1 VSVLSFGWSR
11 RLPVVLQTEVA
22 ECGVA
27 CLAMILSF
35 HGHHV
40 DLDTLRRRHAV
51 SLKGATLNDLSAI
64 AGAVGLATRAL
75 RLELSELAK
84 LRTPCILHWSLNHFV
99 VLSRVQGKAITIH
112 DPARGKRRVSLEEV
126 SREFTG
132 VALEVVPTKAFIR
145 KNEPSLGFGYLLG
158 SLGDLGGTAATV
170 ILLSVCLE
178 IVALLTPIGAQ
189 VIVDEVITSSDYDL
203 LLVVAAGIALL
214 LLIQLVVEVARGWT
228 LAVVQ
233 TTISLHWSSSL
244 FDQMMR
250 LPLEY
255 FAKRHVGDVISRFG
269 SLAIVQKALTT
280 DVILSLFDGVMSLGM
295 LIMLFLYGG
304 WLAGIALVST
314 CLNALFRVLGY
325 RAYRQGSEE
334 AIIHD
339 ARQQTHFI
347 ETLRGIASVKLL
359 GLTDRRRAAWV
370 NHFVDSLN
378 AKFRLVRLDLL
389 FGRANDLLTG
399 ADRLLLLVLGARMV
413 IAGTMSLGMLVAFL
427 AYRDQ
432 FATRVQNLIGTGF
445 QLKMLSLQ
453 LTRLADIVRAEPEHE
468 AGRALNVSAISS
480 IKFLGEALR
489 AENVSFRYGDNE
501 PWVFRNISLDIP
513 PGKCVAITGPSG
525 CGKTT
530 FLKIL
535 MSLTRPTEGVI
546 SCGGLNINAL
556 GSAAYRQRIAGVLQD
571 DGLFAGSLAEN
582 ICGFDNHPDPEWMT
596 ECADRAAILEDIR
609 QMPMGFETLVGDMG
623 STLSGGQKQRVIL
636 ARALYRR
643 PAILFLDEAT
653 SHLDEETEAVV
664 AEALR
669 DLRITRVIVAH
680 RPATIANADELIKLE
695 SFRQSRVSSVGST
708 GKEVIQPSRLSG
720 DARTM
725 RDATQ
730 PLGPPLW
737 KSNETP
743 RSQAETSREM
753 PGDQSET
760 AVSAD
765 EPLARNIQ
773 AQEQGGAEETAES
786 TSSAQK
792 PKISALAPRGGE
804 SIRLALRTS
813 RETPGKQS
821 ETAVVDAQLPRAR
834 DIRARN
840 IQAGEQGRVEET
852 TQRRSRA
859 GIMKTSAFALAGAAI
874 VSAVPTQLH
883 APRYENVEAS
893 SDAGARLTHRGEE
906 SDNANV
912 VNSERRVDL
921 SAKASL
927 GSTLAP
933 AVAPPPDEAPIAT
946 RVPSA
951 GNQPPAPAAGGVPI
965 PPDRPAE
972 TAASDAT
979 GTAKVS
985 LDGAPAADGVT
996 QPVLGVSSATSRD
1009 ETPIVTEVPSAT
1021 DSIKTPFANGAPIP
1035 PAKSAETV
1043 TSDSAGTAKESI
1055 RGHGPLS
1062 RHRHEVSSPD
1072 AIARTITTVPGATV
1086 DRRSHLL
1093 RVRTRTKPE
1102 TAARAGKGAQD
1113 AVEPSDAPDAPDTS
1127 ASQPADPLQLVH

>member
-1 VSVLSFGWSR
+1 
-11 RLPVVLQTEVA
+11 
-22 ECGVA
+22 
-27 CLAMILSF
+27 
-35 HGHHV
+35 
-40 DLDTLRRRHAV
+40 
-51 SLKGATLNDLSAI
+51 
-64 AGAVGLATRAL
+64 
-75 RLELSELAK
+75 
-84 LRTPCILHWSLNHFV
+84 
-99 VLSRVQGKAITIH
+99 
-112 DPARGKRRVSLEEV
+112 
-126 SREFTG
+126 
-132 VALEVVPTKAFIR
+132 
-145 KNEPSLGFGYLLG
+145 
-158 SLGDLGGTAATV
+158 
-170 ILLSVCLE
+170 
-178 IVALLTPIGAQ
+178 
-189 VIVDEVITSSDYDL
+189 
-203 LLVVAAGIALL
+203 
-214 LLIQLVVEVARGWT
+214 
-228 LAVVQ
+228 
-233 TTISLHWSSSL
+233 
-244 FDQMMR
+244 MR

-280 DVILSLFDGVMSLGM
+280 DVILSLFDGVMSIGM

-314 CLNALFRVLGY
+314 CLNALFRVLAY
-325 RAYRQGSEE
+325 RAYRQGTEE
-334 AIIHD
+334 AIVHD

-413 IAGTMSLGMLVAFL
+413 MAGTMSLGMLVAFL

-432 FATRVQNLIGTGF
+432 FASRVQNLISTGF
-445 QLKMLSLQ
+445 QLKMLGLQ
-453 LTRLADIVRAEPEHE
+453 LTRLADIVMAEPEHE
-468 AGRALNVSAISS
+468 VGCAANVSAISS

-535 MSLTRPTEGVI
+535 MGLIRPTEGVI
-546 SCGGLNINAL
+546 SCSGLNINAL

-680 RPATIANADELIKLE
+680 RPATIANADKLIKLE
-695 SFRQSRVSSVGST
+695 SFQQLRVSSVGST
-708 GKEVIQPSRLSG
+708 DEEAIQPSRLSG
-720 DARTM
+720 SLRTM
-725 RDATQ
+725 RDASQ
-730 PLGPPLW
+730 SLGPPLP

-743 RSQAETSREM
+743 RSRAETSREM
-753 PGDQSET
+753 NGNQSET
-760 AVSAD
+760 AVFAD
-765 EPLARNIQ
+765 APLARNIQ
-773 AQEQGGAEETAES
+773 AQEQGRAEETAEN

-792 PKISALAPRGGE
+792 PKISALAPKGGE
-804 SIRLALRTS
+804 VIRPALRTS
-813 RETPGKQS
+813 RETPRKES
-821 ETAVVDAQLPRAR
+821 ETEVVDAKLPRASDIR
-834 DIRARN
+834 IRARN
-840 IQAGEQGRVEET
+840 IQAREQGRVEET
-852 TQRRSRA
+852 TQHRSRT
-859 GIMKTSAFALAGAAI
+859 GIMKTSALALAGAAI
-874 VSAVPTQLH
+874 VAVPSQLE
-883 APRYENVEAS
+883 APRYGNVEAS
-893 SDAGARLTHRGEE
+893 SDVGAPLRNRGKQP
-906 SDNANV
+906 DNVNV
-912 VNSERRVDL
+912 VNSERRVDF

-927 GSTLAP
+927 DSTLAA
-933 AVAPPPDEAPIAT
+933 AVATPPDEAPIAT
-946 RVPSA
+946 QVPSA
-951 GNQPPAPAAGGVPI
+951 GNQPEAPAAGEVPI

-972 TAASDAT
+972 TAAGDAT
-979 GTAKVS
+979 RTAKVS

-996 QPVLGVSSATSRD
+996 QPALGVSSATPRD
-1009 ETPIVTEVPSAT
+1009 ETPIVTEVPSAA
-1021 DSIKTPFANGAPIP
+1021 DSIKIPFANGAPIP
-1035 PAKSAETV
+1035 PARSAETV
-1043 TSDSAGTAKESI
+1043 TSDSAGTAKAI
-1055 RGHGPLS
+1055 RRHGLLS
-1062 RHRHEVSSPD
+1062 KHRHEISSPD
-1072 AIARTITTVPGATV
+1072 VPRTITAAPGATV
-1086 DRRSHLL
+1086 DGRSHLL
-1093 RVRTRTKPE
+1093 PLRTRTKPE

-1113 AVEPSDAPDAPDTS
+1113 AVEPSGAPDALDTS